1 MLDRVIE
8 PPVPPGIA
16 FPTVRV
22 SRGQWITAL
31 RMKSWL
37 PEHRRGTQPIN
48 IGELSLPRRAG
59 ATLTGAIRVLCLAPG
74 EWLILSNS
82 SAAELRAQLQPFLRQ
97 QGLTF
102 TDWSDAFAT
111 FVVEGTLARTLLA
124 KGCGLDLHPQS
135 FPEGRCARTR
145 FAQLPVIL
153 ECLKPS
159 TFELTAARSYSNY
172 LHEWLI
178 DAAAEWKE
186 TRYA

>member
-1 MLDRVIE
+1 MLDRI
-8 PPVPPGIA
+8 VPSSAAAVAELPA
-16 FPTVRV
+16 VRI
-22 SRGQWITAL
+22 SRGEWVTAL

-37 PEHRRGTQPIN
+37 PEHRRGAEPIK

-74 EWLILSNS
+74 EWLLITNT
-82 SAAELRAQLQPFLRQ
+82 SAAELRTQLQPHLLQ

-111 FVVEGTLARTLLA
+111 FVVEGSLARTLLA
-124 KGCGLDLHPQS
+124 KGCGLDLDPKC

-153 ECLKPS
+153 ECLGES
-159 TFELTAARSYSNY
+159 RFELAAARSYSNY

-178 DAAAEWKE
+178 DAAAEWKDA
-186 TRYA
+186 RSA